1 MGVLNHTLSNG
12 GIGGSSR
19 QWIEK
24 LARWGYAAKGFVY
37 VLIGILA
44 VMAAVGRGGSGS
56 ASKQGAAN
64 MIFDQPFGKFLA
76 ILVVI
81 GILGFV
87 VWRFVQAF
95 KSKNLGGSQNKVML
109 KRARYAFSGVIYLAF
124 AITIIRMIQGSG
136 GGSGNGRQQL
146 VGRVLEMDLGPLL
159 VAVAGIGVMVAGIM
173 QWVKAYKEE
182 YMQKLSFSGA
192 AASMRDNARKIGKL
206 GYAARGVVW
215 LLVGFFLLQAGLNSD
230 ASQAQGSGGAFQTIE
245 QWGGSWVLLIVAIG
259 VVAYGVF
266 MFVKARYYQ
275 VQSEF

>member
-1 MGVLNHTLSNG
+1 MGVFNHTIPHGSLG
-12 GIGGSSR
+12 GGSR

-56 ASKQGAAN
+56 ASKQGAAQ

-87 VWRFVQAF
+87 VWRFVQAA
-95 KSKNLGGSQNKVML
+95 KSKSLGSTHNEIMMNRV
-109 KRARYAFSGVIYLAF
+109 RYALSGVIYLTF
-124 AITIIRMIQGSG
+124 AITLIRMIQG
-136 GGSGNGRQQL
+136 GGSGGNGKQQL
-146 VGRVLEMDLGPLL
+146 ISRVLEMDLGPLL
-159 VAVAGIGVMVAGIM
+159 VALAGIGVMIAGIF

-182 YMQKLSFSGA
+182 YMQKMSFSGMA
-192 AASMRDNARKIGKL
+192 LGMRENVRKIGKL

-215 LLVGFFLLQAGLNSD
+215 LLIGFFLLQAGLNSD

-245 QWGGSWVLLIVAIG
+245 QWGGSWVLLIVALG

-266 MFVKARYYQ
+266 MFVKSRYYQ

>member
-1 MGVLNHTLSNG
+1 MGVFNHTISPGTLG
-12 GIGGSSR
+12 GGSR

-44 VMAAVGRGGSGS
+44 VMAAIGQGGSGN
-56 ASKQGAAN
+56 ASKQGAAQ

-81 GILGFV
+81 GIMGFV

-95 KSKNLGGSQNKVML
+95 KSKSLGNSQNKVML
-109 KRARYAFSGVIYLAF
+109 NRARYAISGVIYLAF
-124 AITIIRMIQGSG
+124 AITLIRMIQGAG
-136 GGSGNGRQQL
+136 GGGNGQQGM
-146 VGRVLEMDLGPLL
+146 VAKVLQMDLGPLL
-159 VAVAGIGVMVAGIM
+159 VALTGIIVMIAGIY
-173 QWVKAYKEE
+173 QWVRAYKEE
-182 YMQKLSFSGA
+182 YMKKMSFSGIGA
-192 AASMRDNARKIGKL
+192 HMRDTVRKIGKL

-215 LLVGFFLLQAGLNSD
+215 LLVGFFLLLAGLNSD
-230 ASQAQGSGGAFQTIE
+230 ASQAQGQGGAFQTIE
-245 QWGGSWVLLIVAIG
+245 QWGGSWVLLIVALG

-266 MFVKARYYQ
+266 MFFKSRYYQ

>member
-1 MGVLNHTLSNG
+1 MGVFNYNLSTG

-24 LARWGYAAKGFVY
+24 LARWGFAAKGFVY

-44 VMAAVGRGGSGS
+44 AMSAVGQGGSGS
-56 ASKQGAAN
+56 ASKQGAAR

-95 KSKNLGGSQNKVML
+95 KSKSLSGSQSKMML
-109 KRARYAFSGVIYLAF
+109 KRARYAFSGLIYLAF
-124 AITIIRMIQGSG
+124 AVTIIRMIQGSG

-159 VAVAGIGVMVAGIM
+159 VALAGIGVMVAGIM

-182 YMQKLSFSGA
+182 YMRKLSFSGA
-192 AASMRDNARKIGKL
+192 AASMRDTVRKVGKL

-215 LLVGFFLLQAGLNSD
+215 LLVGFFLLQAGLNSN
-230 ASQAQGSGGAFQTIE
+230 ASQAQGSGEAFQTIE
-245 QWGGSWVLLIVAIG
+245 QWGGSWVLLIVALG

-266 MFVKARYYQ
+266 MFFMSRYYQ

>member
-1 MGVLNHTLSNG
+1 MGVFNHTLSTG

-56 ASKQGAAN
+56 ASKQGAAD

-87 VWRFVQAF
+87 VWRFVQAA
-95 KSKNLGGSQNKVML
+95 KSKSLGSTHNETMMNRV
-109 KRARYAFSGVIYLAF
+109 RYGLSGAIYLAF
-124 AITIIRMIQGSG
+124 AITLIRMIQGSG
-136 GGSGNGRQQL
+136 GGGNGRQQL

-159 VAVAGIGVMVAGIM
+159 VALAGIGVMIAGVM

-182 YMQKLSFSGA
+182 YMQKLSLGGLA
-192 AASMRDNARKIGKL
+192 ARMRDNVRKIGKL

-245 QWGGSWVLLIVAIG
+245 QWGGSWVLLVVALG

-266 MFVKARYYQ
+266 MFVKSRYYQ

>member
-1 MGVLNHTLSNG
+1 MGVFNHTISRGTLG
-12 GIGGSSR
+12 GGSR

-44 VMAAVGRGGSGS
+44 VMAAVGQGGSGS
-56 ASKQGAAN
+56 ASKQGAAQ

-95 KSKNLGGSQNKVML
+95 KSKSLGSTHNETMMNRV
-109 KRARYAFSGVIYLAF
+109 RYGLSGGIYLAF
-124 AITIIRMIQGSG
+124 AITLIRMIQGSG
-136 GGSGNGRQQL
+136 GGGNGRQQL
-146 VGRVLEMDLGPLL
+146 VGRVMEMDLGPLL
-159 VAVAGIGVMVAGIM
+159 VALAGIVVMISGIM

-182 YMQKLSFSGA
+182 YMQKLSLGGLA
-192 AASMRDNARKIGKL
+192 ARMRDNVRKIGKV

-215 LLVGFFLLQAGLNSD
+215 LLIGFFLLQAGLNSD

-245 QWGGSWVLLIVAIG
+245 QWGGSWVLLIVALG

-266 MFVKARYYQ
+266 MFVKSRYYQ